1 MLDTQIKI
9 ETPEGIELGVRIAG
23 PITRGFAFFIDSL
36 IKFTVYF
43 VLYFIILFAY
53 AGLGESA
60 FMVLIGL
67 MLIFVF
73 FFEWF
78 FSVFFEI
85 YKDGATPGKKMMGI
99 KVVCDS
105 GVPITWSASL
115 TRNIVKVVD
124 MLPFFYFLPS
134 CGAGLLFILFGKN
147 FKRIGDIA
155 AGTIVIH
162 SKETNNHNRIVED
175 EPLVPDQPLG
185 LDEKK
190 AIVMFSERHKVMS
203 ESRAVELADL
213 LEILTDDIGE
223 KGVKKLN
230 RYANWVVGEK

>member
-23 PITRGFAFFIDSL
+23 PIVRGFAYFIDSL
-36 IKFTVYF
+36 IKFAVYF
-43 VLYFIILFAY
+43 GLYFLIIIAY
-53 AGLGESA
+53 AGMGESA
-60 FMVLIGL
+60 FNVLIGI

-78 FSVFFEI
+78 YSVFFEI
-85 YKDGATPGKKMMGI
+85 YKDGATPGKKIMGI

-124 MLPFFYFLPS
+124 MLPFFYFIPS
-134 CGAGLLFILFGKN
+134 CGVGLIFILFGKN

-162 SKETNNHNRIVED
+162 HKEKNNHNRIVEE
-175 EPLVPDQPLG
+175 EPLVPAHPLS
-185 LDEKK
+185 LEDKK
-190 AIVMFSERHKVMS
+190 AIVMFSERQKSMS
-203 ESRAVELADL
+203 ESRAVELADI
-213 LEILTDDIGE
+213 LEVLTDDIGE